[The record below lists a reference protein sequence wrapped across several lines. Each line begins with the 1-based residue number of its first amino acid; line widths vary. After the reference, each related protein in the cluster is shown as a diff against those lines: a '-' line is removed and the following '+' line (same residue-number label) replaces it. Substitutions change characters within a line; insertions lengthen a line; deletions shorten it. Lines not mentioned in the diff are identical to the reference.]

1 MLKQSSRGV
10 WKVKK
15 KLSRGK
21 KLILKISQKLPKSLQ
36 LSLKEAPTQMFSCK
50 FCEIFK
56 DAYFEEHLRTA
67 AFKYGTMKRMK
78 PAFLR
83 LLVFIINPNLRN
95 IRKAPLLKHLIHLS
109 ILFTRNFFSQL
120 FLLIGH
126 LLSFFER
133 IPH

>member
-1 MLKQSSRGV
+1 
-10 WKVKK
+10 
-15 KLSRGK
+15 
-21 KLILKISQKLPKSLQ
+21 
-36 LSLKEAPTQMFSCK
+36 MFSCK

-78 PAFLR
+78 PPFLR

-109 ILFTRNFFSQL
+109 TYSLGIFFFKL

-126 LLSFFER
+126 RLSFFET